1 MLYYIIYIYIV
12 LDRQWSQPLLSI
24 LGWLFCLGETCHCRT
39 QEKKESDSNREG
51 WRKGKKTSKCGTK
64 DIGSTL
70 VFLCKLKGCDSDL
83 ELMFLKS
90 STLFS

>member
-39 QEKKESDSNREG
+39 QEKKNQSATGRG
-51 WRKGKKTSKCGTK
+51 GGKERRLQNVEQKIS
-64 DIGSTL
+64 
-70 VFLCKLKGCDSDL
+70 
-83 ELMFLKS
+83 EAH
-90 STLFS
+90 LFFSAN